1 MNAVSKTDEKLTK
14 NIIVVD
20 DHPVSREGI
29 VKWILSEPDLKVCCE
44 AETAEQALDAV
55 IRLQPD
61 LVVTDITLPGKSG
74 LELIRDIQAVAPALP
89 ILVISIH
96 DERNYAERV
105 LRAGARGY
113 VTKQARGD
121 TILAAIRRILSG
133 QVYVSQEASQQILET
148 LVTAKKTPEATS
160 VRQLS
165 DREFEVFQLTGQGL
179 SSSQIARRMN
189 LSVKTVQAHCSNIKV
204 KLKIK
209 TARQL
214 ISYAAGW
221 IAHEA
226 TGR

>member
-1 MNAVSKTDEKLTK
+1 MTVVSKTEERQTK
-14 NIIVVD
+14 EIIVVD
-20 DHPVSREGI
+20 DHPTSRDGI
-29 VKWILSEPDLKVCCE
+29 VKWIQSEPDLKVCCQ

-55 IRLQPD
+55 IRMKPD

-74 LELIRDIQAVAPALP
+74 LELIRDILAVAPALP

-96 DERNYAERV
+96 DERLYAERV
-105 LRAGARGY
+105 LRAGGRGY
-113 VTKQARGD
+113 VTKQARGE
-121 TILAAIRRILSG
+121 TIVEAIRRILSG
-133 QVYVSQEASQQILET
+133 HVYVSQEASQQILET
-148 LVTAKKTPEATS
+148 LVTTKKSPEATS

-179 SSSQIARRMN
+179 SSGQIARRMH

-204 KLKIK
+204 KLNIK

-214 ISYAAGW
+214 ISYAASW

>member
-1 MNAVSKTDEKLTK
+1 MTVVSKTEERQTK
-14 NIIVVD
+14 EIIVVD
-20 DHPVSREGI
+20 DHPTSRDGI
-29 VKWILSEPDLKVCCE
+29 VKWILSEPDLKVCCQ
-44 AETAEQALDAV
+44 AESAEQALDAV
-55 IRLQPD
+55 IRMKPD

-74 LELIRDIQAVAPALP
+74 LELIRDILAVAPALP

-96 DERNYAERV
+96 DERLYAERV
-105 LRAGARGY
+105 LRAGGRGY

-121 TILAAIRRILSG
+121 TIVEAIRRILSG
-133 QVYVSQEASQQILET
+133 HVYVSQEASQQILET
-148 LVTAKKTPEATS
+148 LVTTKKSPEATS

-179 SSSQIARRMN
+179 SSGQIARRMH
-189 LSVKTVQAHCSNIKV
+189 LSVKTVQAHCSNIKA
-204 KLKIK
+204 KLNIK

-214 ISYAAGW
+214 ISYAASW